1 MQKGSMNKHG
11 IWIGVLNM
19 LIVDYRVD
27 HKVLDGFALFAILFV
42 TCFELLDLC
51 RWINDARR

>member
-1 MQKGSMNKHG
+1 MNKHG